1 MLSLKIIVQRT
12 FLKRV
17 IDVYGGS
24 QIPFKYIHMA
34 FNLQDIHIS
43 DDELCS
49 LLSTLKY
56 KVWLIVVVSFY
67 L

>member
-1 MLSLKIIVQRT
+1 MSLKIIVQRT

-17 IDVYGGS
+17 IETYGNS
-24 QIPFKYIHMA
+24 QIPFKFIHIG
-34 FNLQDIHIS
+34 FDLQDIHIS

-56 KVWLIVVVSFY
+56 KVSIDRII
-67 L
+67 